1 VSMSSS
7 SNVIYG
13 GRWRKARLAYLAK
26 HPLCRRHQE
35 RGEIVAATV
44 VDHIVPHKG
53 DMKLFWDSKN
63 NWQSLCKHCHDSWKQ
78 RLERSGKEL
87 GCDVKGAPIDPNH
100 HWNR

>member
-1 VSMSSS
+1 MSTS

-78 RLERSGKEL
+78 RLEKSGKEV
-87 GCDVKGAPIDPNH
+87 GCDLEGAPIDPNH
-100 HWNR
+100 HWNKGL